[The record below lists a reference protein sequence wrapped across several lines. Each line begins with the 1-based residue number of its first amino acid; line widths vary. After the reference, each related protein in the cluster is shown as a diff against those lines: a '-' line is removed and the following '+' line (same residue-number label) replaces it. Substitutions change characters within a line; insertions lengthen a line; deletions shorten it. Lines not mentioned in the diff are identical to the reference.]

1 MEISIENAGPY
12 NCVRLYGRLDSRGAA
27 SIYDAVVGLGALEP
41 GRVVLNLGAVTHA
54 TRAGC
59 SAIFV
64 AAKMLHTRTG
74 AKLCVVD
81 AAPDMERLL
90 ERAGFD
96 HLITVQRHPVGSL
109 MRAA

>member
-12 NCVRLYGRLDSRGAA
+12 NSGRLDSRRAA
-27 SIYDAVVGLGALEP
+27 SIYDAVVGLGSLRP
-41 GRVVLNLGAVTHA
+41 GRVVLNLGSVTHA

-59 SAIFV
+59 RAIFV

-74 AKLCVVD
+74 VKLCIED
-81 AAPDMERLL
+81 ASPDMEELL
-90 ERAGFD
+90 EQAGFD
-96 HLITVQRHPVGSL
+96 HLITVHRHPAESI